1 MAEQS
6 SLQLEREK
14 RLLSET
20 LIEIALALTSHTRH
34 KDVLDEI
41 LTQAKRLVPYQ
52 TAHFLLLED
61 DALRIAHWQGY
72 ENTGS
77 ENHISTLV
85 QPLTNFPFDQQV
97 IRSKTARVLSD
108 THQEPNWII
117 TPETSWVRSHLV
129 LPIYLH
135 NQVLGILRLDS
146 NLAGQFTLKDIEK
159 LQPLANI
166 AAIALKNA
174 QLYDQFRRELKE
186 RRRTEAALRIS
197 EEFGQTILNSLSAQI
212 AVLNHK
218 GDIIHVNDAWRDYA
232 RKNGGN
238 KTTQQGQGLNY
249 LDVCRLAMTADYPEA
264 KDVLDGLQQILSGAD
279 PIFNYEYQCDS
290 PTEKEW
296 FLLRA
301 LPLKSKDGGLVV
313 AHIDFTQIKQLESN
327 IKHIHQLGQEL
338 TLLRDKETIIWR
350 VLETASN
357 VLKVDAIACGLIDLM
372 KQEIRFPCRLVD
384 DLPESINLRLPLQEQ
399 RSIIAAVARTGRS
412 INIADTNQAAH
423 YTPIGWAGRS
433 KLCVPLKVGER
444 VIGVLDIESA
454 KPGYFTPDKTQIVQI
469 LADQTA
475 VALENAQLHLN
486 AQRYVKELG
495 ALYRAGQT
503 ITSNLDLSLVLN
515 QIIVEVN
522 NLFEARMACLLLLD
536 SLGNDLIFAAVAPT
550 PADTLVGSRIP
561 LADGIANWVIKEKEP
576 IVVDDVRNDPRFDG
590 YLDSIT
596 GLTTRS
602 LLATPLTVE
611 DSPIGLIQ
619 VINKAGGEFNQQDL
633 ELLEALTSSAVIAI
647 ENARLFEQ
655 SEYRAKQLS
664 VLHEVDRAITANLH
678 INEVYDAF
686 AQNIAQ
692 LFPYDRLSIALV
704 EEGIIRITHAVGY
717 AKDELPANV
726 TLSVHN
732 SAIGWVILHQK
743 PLVRTNIADDPHF
756 TTDQTLLAVGL
767 KATMSIPLQ
776 VKGQTIGTW
785 NLSSK
790 YKNAYQQDHL
800 PIAQSLAD
808 QLAIAIENAR
818 LYQTERDQ
826 HLRLQHSQERLVQV
840 EKMAALGRLVASIAH
855 EINNPLQSVQSC
867 LTLMREDLGDVLRQ
881 RELEAIA
888 DIAEEEIER
897 ISSLVGRLREFYRP
911 VPPTENDVPEPS
923 ISLDGFYRL
932 DRDNT
937 GPVDI
942 HTILDAVLKLV
953 HKKLE
958 DHNLTVSCEWCTE
971 LSPIQANQDYLKQI
985 FLNLIL
991 NSLDATPPHGGSLV
1005 IRTGQDCIATEN
1017 EQTLPAVRIEFS
1029 DTGHGITPEIQ
1040 SRLFEPLF
1048 TTKDHGSGLGLFT
1061 TYKVIKAHNGQITV
1075 NSKVGDGTTFTI
1087 LLPFHLPT
1095 LMDFDS

>member
-1 MAEQS
+1 MPEQL

-20 LIEIALALTSHTRH
+20 LTEIALALTSHTRH
-34 KDVLDEI
+34 KEVLDEI

-52 TAHFLLLED
+52 TAHILLLEND
-61 DALRIAHWQGY
+61 SLRIAHWQGY

-77 ENHISTLV
+77 EQHISTLV
-85 QPLTNFPFDQQV
+85 QPLANFPFDQEV
-97 IRSKTARVLSD
+97 IQSKTARVLSD
-108 THQEPNWII
+108 THQEPSWIV
-117 TPETSWVRSHLV
+117 TPETKWVRSHLV

-135 NQVLGILRLDS
+135 NQVLGVLRLDS
-146 NLAGQFTLKDIEK
+146 NQPGQFTLKDAEN

-174 QLYDQFRRELKE
+174 QLYEQFRRELKE

-218 GDIIHVNDAWRDYA
+218 GEIIHVNEAWSTYA

-238 KTTQQGQGLNY
+238 PITQQGQGLNY
-249 LDVCRLAMTADYPEA
+249 LDVCRTAIAAGYPGA
-264 KDVLDGLQQILSGAD
+264 QDVFDGLQQVLSNAD
-279 PIFNYEYQCDS
+279 SSFDYEYPCDS
-290 PTEKEW
+290 PTEKQW

-313 AHIDFTQIKQLESN
+313 AHINFTQIKQLESN

-357 VLKVDAIACGLIDLM
+357 VLKVDAIACGLIDLV

-384 DLPESINLRLPLQEQ
+384 DLPESINLRLSLQDQ
-399 RSIIAAVARTGRS
+399 QSIIAKVARDGQP
-412 INIADTNQAAH
+412 INIADTRQIAH

-444 VIGVLDIESA
+444 VIGILDIESA
-454 KPGYFTPDKTQIVQI
+454 KPDYFTPDNTQIVQI

-515 QIIVEVN
+515 QIIVEVT

-536 SLGNDLIFAAVAPT
+536 SLGNDLIFAAIAPT

-576 IVVDDVRNDPRFDG
+576 IVVDDVKNDPRFDG

-596 GLTTRS
+596 GLTTHS
-602 LLATPLTVE
+602 LLAIPLTVE

-619 VINKAGGEFNQQDL
+619 VIDKAGGAFNQQDL

-664 VLHEVDRAITANLH
+664 VLHQVDRAITANLH

-704 EEGIIRITHAVGY
+704 EENSLRITHAIGY
-717 AKDELPANV
+717 AKNELPTSA
-726 TLSVHN
+726 TLSLHN
-732 SAIGWVILHQK
+732 SAIGWVVLNQK
-743 PLVRTNIADDPHF
+743 PLIRANIADGPHF
-756 TTDQTLLAVGL
+756 ITDKMLLAAGL
-767 KATMSIPLQ
+767 KSAMSIPLQ
-776 VKGQTIGTW
+776 IKGQTIGTW

-818 LYQTERDQ
+818 LYQTEREQ

-867 LTLMREDLGDVLRQ
+867 LTLMREDLNDVLRQ
-881 RELEAIA
+881 RELESIA

-897 ISSLVGRLREFYRP
+897 ISSLVSRLREFYRP
-911 VPPTENDVPEPS
+911 VSPAQNDRPEPL

-932 DRDNT
+932 DNGNS
-937 GPVDI
+937 GPVDL
-942 HTILDAVLKLV
+942 HVILEAVLKLV

-958 DHNLTVSCEWCTE
+958 DHNLTVKCEWHKE
-971 LSPIQANQDYLKQI
+971 LPPIQANQDYLKQI

-991 NSLDATPPHGGSLV
+991 NSLDASPPSGSSLI
-1005 IRTGQDCIATEN
+1005 IRTGPDCIVTE
-1017 EQTLPAVRIEFS
+1017 TGPSVPAVRIEFS
-1029 DTGHGITPEIQ
+1029 DTGHGIPPEIQ

-1075 NSKVGDGTTFTI
+1075 NSKVGNGTTFTI
-1087 LLPFHLPT
+1087 LLPVQRLT
-1095 LMDFDS
+1095 LIHPDN